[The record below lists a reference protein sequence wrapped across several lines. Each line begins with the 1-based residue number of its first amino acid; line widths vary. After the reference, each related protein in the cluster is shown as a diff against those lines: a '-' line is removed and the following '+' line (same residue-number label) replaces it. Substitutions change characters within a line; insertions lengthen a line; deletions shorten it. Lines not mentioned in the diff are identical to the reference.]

1 MNAKHFLQSLVLQ
14 GSINVVLFC
23 CILYSFYFLYVTV
36 EEEKAIISLLND
48 IIGLTPN
55 DGKDDTLET
64 ILRTSFK
71 YVPKKYIKQI
81 KDMADKDEATRDEKN
96 NKLKNKI
103 LIAIVI
109 LSVSLFVLNMI
120 IILASGMN
128 YYPNI
133 PRAIL
138 ENVIFACILLLLRYI
153 FFKYAVTH
161 WKRLTKTAMLYKII
175 KPYT

>member
-1 MNAKHFLQSLVLQ
+1 MNAKHFLQSLILQ

-23 CILYSFYFLYVTV
+23 CVLYSFYFFYVTN
-36 EEEKAIISLLND
+36 EEEKGIISLLND

-71 YVPKKYIKQI
+71 YVPEKYIKQI
-81 KDMADKDEATRDEKN
+81 KDMADKDEAKRAKHNDQ
-96 NKLKNKI
+96 LKNKTI
-103 LIAIVI
+103 LAIVI
-109 LSVSLFVLNMI
+109 LSVSMFVLNMI
-120 IILASGMN
+120 IILASGKN
-128 YYPNI
+128 YYPSI

-153 FFKYAVTH
+153 FFVYVVKH
-161 WKRLTKTAMLYKII
+161 WKRLTKTAMLYKVI